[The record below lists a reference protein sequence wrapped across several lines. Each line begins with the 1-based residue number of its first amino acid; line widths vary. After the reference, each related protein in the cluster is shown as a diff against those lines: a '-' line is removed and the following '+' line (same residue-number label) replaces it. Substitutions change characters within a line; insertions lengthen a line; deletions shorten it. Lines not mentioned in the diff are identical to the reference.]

1 MIVIYPLILAS
12 QTQKKTKSSCHVV
25 HSWHQEEMQTN
36 PIANMLH
43 FRRIALCVQ
52 FLFLVQSTLA
62 YEIRSRQSTTW
73 TLNRRNFFAASGAMA
88 VVAITEPAFAVDI
101 KVTPVAH
108 TFITSSGTSKPIREN
123 DATRFFTNAKVV
135 FLIEGKDA
143 NPNLAL
149 EVLDLT
155 VKRKAGEG
163 PGVTPGKVHLLSSNK
178 ALTDL
183 ASSLGLETTI
193 KRESVENVIATARV
207 IPQGDVLI
215 VGPISSAGVASDGKV
230 LADTAAGL
238 GTFVGGKTGN
248 GVISVLLDGPR
259 ENVQFEAGG
268 YPVSDLL
275 WFSV

>member
-1 MIVIYPLILAS
+1 MLLFQRIVMCIQLL
-12 QTQKKTKSSCHVV
+12 
-25 HSWHQEEMQTN
+25 
-36 PIANMLH
+36 L
-43 FRRIALCVQ
+43 
-52 FLFLVQSTLA
+52 LVESTLA
-62 YEIRSRQSTTW
+62 YEIRSIKSGESM
-73 TLNRRNFFAASGAMA
+73 LKRRNFIASSAALA
-88 VVAITEPAFAVDI
+88 VIAIREPACAVDI

-135 FLIEGKDA
+135 FLFEGKDA
-143 NPNLAL
+143 NPNLAR

-155 VKRKAGEG
+155 VKRKEGEG

-178 ALTDL
+178 PLRDL
-183 ASSLGLETTI
+183 ASSLRLETTFTS
-193 KRESVENVIATARV
+193 ESVDNVVASARS
-207 IPQGDVLI
+207 IPKGDVLL
-215 VGPISSAGVASDGKV
+215 VGPISSAGVAADGKV

-259 ENVQFEAGG
+259 ENVQCEAGD
-268 YPVSDLL
+268 YPISDLL